1 MKYDIQ
7 TLEAMSDDQLRS
19 IANEMGLKKTEKES
33 GIDLV
38 YRIIDEA
45 AQASAKETVEKN
57 RRPDNEAQPKKRG
70 RKPKAQAATPEPQA
84 TPADGDPE
92 AARQPKKRGRKPK
105 APQTDGE

>member
-70 RKPKAQAATPEPQA
+70 RKPKAGTAGNA
-84 TPADGDPE
+84 
-92 AARQPKKRGRKPK
+92 GRRRP
-105 APQTDGE
+105 